1 MIKSLLLGAL
11 GFYLLQNL
19 VVTILLIKEEW
30 KYRSRYTI
38 LYVLI
43 MLGFGSF
50 FAIIEWM
57 GQELRGEN

>member
-1 MIKSLLLGAL
+1 MSLLLGAL

-19 VVTILLIKEEW
+19 VVTILLMKEEW
-30 KYRSRYTI
+30 KWRSRYTI
-38 LYVLI
+38 FYVIL

-50 FAIIEWM
+50 LALAEWM